1 MNKSKKV
8 TVGGLGH
15 ILKSAGSGFMKDS
28 VPRLSAALAYY
39 TIFSMG
45 PMLVVVIFLANLFLG
60 QQAAEGTIYEQ
71 AKGLVGSEAAMQ
83 IQEIIKN
90 ATHSGANTV
99 AAIIGFTT
107 LFIGA
112 TTVFSEI
119 QESINLIWRL
129 KVKAKRGWLKM
140 LFNRLISFSLVVG
153 LGFILLVSL
162 IINTAVEGLMG
173 KLEKL
178 FPKESVHII
187 YIGNLVVTLFVTAIL
202 FAIIFKVLP
211 DAILHWKDVVA
222 GALFTAVLFM
232 VGKFG
237 ITFYINRSNIG
248 SAYGAAGSLAVLFV
262 WVYYSAMILYYGAE
276 FTKCYAIKYGS
287 EIRPSEYA
295 VIIQTVQVESKK
307 HSIQENEEV
316 AATTEKAFQ
325 RVKNHLDEDPSPH
338 LKNDGETKG

>member
-1 MNKSKKV
+1 M
-8 TVGGLGH
+8 
-15 ILKSAGSGFMKDS
+15 LKSAGIGFMKDS

-39 TIFSMG
+39 TIFSIG

-60 QQAAEGTIYEQ
+60 KQAAEGTIYEQ
-71 AKGLVGSEAAMQ
+71 AKVLVGSEAALQ

-90 ATHSGANTV
+90 ATHSGANTL

-129 KVKAKRGWLKM
+129 KVKSRRGWLRM
-140 LFNRLISFSLVVG
+140 LFNRLLSFSLVVG

-173 KLEKL
+173 KLERL
-178 FPKESVHII
+178 FPRESVQLL
-187 YIGNLVVTLFVTAIL
+187 YVGNLLATLFITTIL

-211 DAILHWKDVVA
+211 DAILHWKDVAA

-276 FTKCYAIKYGS
+276 FTKCYAIRYGS
-287 EIRPSEYA
+287 EIRPNVYA
-295 VIIQTVQVESKK
+295 VIFQTVQVESKK

-316 AATTEKAFQ
+316 AATTEKALQ
-325 RVKNHLDEDPSPH
+325 RVKNHLDEDTSKHPGKIEQS
-338 LKNDGETKG
+338 KDSNET

>member
-1 MNKSKKV
+1 MARI
-8 TVGGLGH
+8 TVKGLGQV
-15 ILKSAGSGFMKDS
+15 LKSAGTGFMKDS
-28 VPRLSAALAYY
+28 VPKLSAALAYY

-60 QQAAEGTIYEQ
+60 QQAAEGTVYAQ
-71 AKGLVGSEAAMQ
+71 ARDLVGDQAALQ
-83 IQEIIKN
+83 IQEIIRN
-90 ATHSGANTV
+90 ATLSGASNV

-119 QESINLIWRL
+119 QDSINRIWHL

-140 LFNRLISFSLVVG
+140 LLNRLLSFSLVLG

-162 IINTAVEGLMG
+162 FVNTLVEGMMG
-173 KLEKL
+173 RLQEL
-178 FPKESVHII
+178 FPSRSVQLV
-187 YIGNLVVTLFVTAIL
+187 YVTNLLVTLFIISLL

-211 DAILHWKDVVA
+211 DAIIRWKDVVI
-222 GALFTAVLFM
+222 GALVTAILFM
-232 VGKFG
+232 IGKFG
-237 ITFYINRSNIG
+237 ITFYINRSDVG

-262 WVYYSAMILYYGAE
+262 WVYYSSMILYYGAE

-287 EIRPSEYA
+287 EIRPNEYA
-295 VIIQTVQVESKK
+295 VIFQTVQVESKK

-316 AATTEKAFQ
+316 AETTEKELQ
-325 RVKNHLDEDPSPH
+325 KVKEKLDEGQPPSQG
-338 LKNDGETKG
+338 NQ

>member
-1 MNKSKKV
+1 MARLTPK
-8 TVGGLGH
+8 GLGLV
-15 ILKSAGSGFMKDS
+15 LKSAGSGFIKDN
-28 VPRLSAALAYY
+28 VPKLSAALAYY

-45 PMLVVVIFLANLFLG
+45 PMLVVIIFLANLFLG

-71 AKGLVGSEAAMQ
+71 AKDLVGDQAAIQ

-90 ATHSGANTV
+90 ATLSGASNI

-119 QESINLIWRL
+119 QDSVNLIWRL

-140 LFNRLISFSLVVG
+140 LINRLLSFSLVVG

-162 IINTAVEGLMG
+162 FINTLVEGMMG
-173 KLEKL
+173 RLQEL
-178 FPKESVHII
+178 FPKRSVQLI
-187 YIGNLVVTLFVTAIL
+187 YISNLFITLFIISIL

-211 DAILHWKDVVA
+211 DAIIRWKDVAV
-222 GALFTAVLFM
+222 GALVTAILFM
-232 VGKFG
+232 IGKFG

-276 FTKCYAIKYGS
+276 FTKCYAIKYGA
-287 EIRPSEYA
+287 EIRPNEYA
-295 VIIQTVQVESKK
+295 VIFQTVQVESKK

-316 AATTEKAFQ
+316 AATTEKELQ
-325 RVKNHLDEDPSPH
+325 KVKDELDEGHMPTH
-338 LKNDGETKG
+338 